1 MSQLYDLGCYLAFLC
16 LRFLLRKMGII
27 KYPLHT
33 VNKKMKRVRICKVFT
48 TGSTWRIAGLVFVK
62 EKVTRRSSKG
72 FFSPPPAPQALQLGT
87 ELPAWVGPGG
97 QGEPWPRRQA
107 RHLGAALDCQ
117 LGQDREGSQSLHPLA
132 AVPSSRPCLQ
142 GLPMLEQPDH
152 RCAKLSLTTE
162 SARER
167 TPWSPNQYRLELT
180 LCKFLQL
187 S

>member
-97 QGEPWPRRQA
+97 QGGPGWP
-107 RHLGAALDCQ
+107 G
-117 LGQDREGSQSLHPLA
+117 
-132 AVPSSRPCLQ
+132 
-142 GLPMLEQPDH
+142 
-152 RCAKLSLTTE
+152 
-162 SARER
+162 
-167 TPWSPNQYRLELT
+167 
-180 LCKFLQL
+180 
-187 S
+187 